1 MIYLIAWAIVCYR
14 LAGLSTTSVLVIA
27 IVPTLFLLLTAGFW
41 ETVGIKANG
50 KFIMKKFLFSAMFL
64 LSSFGAFAQQSVV
77 IKAGTIVPLE
87 ALKTIRAAEVHE
99 GETVDF
105 KVSRDVNVDGKT
117 VIPAGTLAKGT
128 VYEAKRS
135 TAFGTRGRLG
145 IKLRYLTLPS
155 GEQVSFTSSEVY
167 IKGVNRT
174 PLSVII
180 FCFTCLPFPCGG
192 KAQMTAGYEV
202 DATVASNTTVVVK

>member
-1 MIYLIAWAIVCYR
+1 MY
-14 LAGLSTTSVLVIA
+14 
-27 IVPTLFLLLTAGFW
+27 
-41 ETVGIKANG
+41 
-50 KFIMKKFLFSAMFL
+50 
-64 LSSFGAFAQQSVV
+64 
-77 IKAGTIVPLE
+77 
-87 ALKTIRAAEVHE
+87 
-99 GETVDF
+99 
-105 KVSRDVNVDGKT
+105 
-117 VIPAGTLAKGT
+117 
-128 VYEAKRS
+128 YEAKRS

-192 KAQMTAGYEV
+192 KAQLTAGYEV

>member
-1 MIYLIAWAIVCYR
+1 
-14 LAGLSTTSVLVIA
+14 
-27 IVPTLFLLLTAGFW
+27 
-41 ETVGIKANG
+41 
-50 KFIMKKFLFSAMFL
+50 MKKVAKAASFSC
-64 LSSFGAFAQQSVV
+64 
-77 IKAGTIVPLE
+77 
-87 ALKTIRAAEVHE
+87 
-99 GETVDF
+99 
-105 KVSRDVNVDGKT
+105 
-117 VIPAGTLAKGT
+117 
-128 VYEAKRS
+128 
-135 TAFGTRGRLG
+135 

-192 KAQMTAGYEV
+192 KAQMRVGYEV

>member
-1 MIYLIAWAIVCYR
+1 
-14 LAGLSTTSVLVIA
+14 
-27 IVPTLFLLLTAGFW
+27 
-41 ETVGIKANG
+41 
-50 KFIMKKFLFSAMFL
+50 MFL

-87 ALKTIRAAEVHE
+87 ALKTIRAVEVHE

-105 KVSRDVNVDGKT
+105 KVSRDVTVDEKT

-145 IKLRYLTLPS
+145 IKLRYLILPS
-155 GEQVSFTSSEVY
+155 GE
-167 IKGVNRT
+167 
-174 PLSVII
+174 
-180 FCFTCLPFPCGG
+180 
-192 KAQMTAGYEV
+192 
-202 DATVASNTTVVVK
+202 